1 MIIHIKIRKKKE
13 IKNMVMIKGTN
24 NKTKFMN
31 KDLQIILE
39 FNNLMKNYIK
49 VKIKRRVQ
57 RYMITSIKIIQIMII
72 YRIQIMGHIK
82 IILQINQ

>member
-49 VKIKRRVQ
+49 VKINRRVQ

-72 YRIQIMGHIK
+72 
-82 IILQINQ
+82 